1 VFRHHTILNFSIRL
15 LNMIDSASKYV
26 SLLALIVGLVIVWLR
41 PGQEGLLKVDT
52 VISSLLKY
60 EAKYVEENQPRIA
73 VGYGA
78 CKDLFVTGSHMLAN
92 ISYPDDPKNF
102 LGVGNMEELVRMY
115 GFFFKAGAAAERF
128 VHNPELWSEL
138 LSSGV
143 GDPDHR
149 WGLGGNAPVMA
160 ARFAREGAKVLLG
173 AKLSPGLAEWI
184 PEGMEV
190 AGGDI
195 DTDDVHLIMEYKRNE
210 EWDGVFSPR
219 ANRFIVHH
227 DLNNP
232 LVSSLEQFKMAL
244 PEFDPQ
250 LLVVGGL
257 QMMDNFPFKEGERLE
272 RILLIRDQM
281 ADMDEN
287 TRVHFEMASFVDE
300 SLLAELTE
308 HIIPQADSLGMNEQE
323 LPNLHSLLTKG
334 EVTTMADSNPRI
346 AEVLDQ
352 MREVYSILSVPKGTN
367 RPVTRIHLHTL
378 AYQAILTAKGSP
390 WKNNG
395 AAAVKASLTAHRHVC
410 ADKDVKPE
418 NSFLIMDDSFSTSKE
433 GGRRVPFINSRPLTC
448 WEEEELGINIC
459 IAPVLVCAQAVQTAG
474 GGDNISAAGLVV
486 QI

>member
-26 SLLALIVGLVIVWLR
+26 SLLALVVGLVIVWLR